1 MSKTDARCSSALC
14 SSRAVVTVPTRRA
27 TVSPNR
33 GASRTPVGCE
43 KSALALFIM
52 FAALLA
58 IGADAPP
65 EALDPASSRT
75 RIVVSRTGPLLPL
88 ENVSW
93 DQLARPNGSTRRA
106 AARTNRPSWFGAFL
120 ATFWVWSSPEA
131 IHAGWRAINT
141 GRFGN
146 FPAIRNA

>member
-1 MSKTDARCSSALC
+1 
-14 SSRAVVTVPTRRA
+14 
-27 TVSPNR
+27 
-33 GASRTPVGCE
+33 
-43 KSALALFIM
+43 M

-120 ATFWVWSSPEA
+120 ATFWVW
-131 IHAGWRAINT
+131 
-141 GRFGN
+141 
-146 FPAIRNA
+146 